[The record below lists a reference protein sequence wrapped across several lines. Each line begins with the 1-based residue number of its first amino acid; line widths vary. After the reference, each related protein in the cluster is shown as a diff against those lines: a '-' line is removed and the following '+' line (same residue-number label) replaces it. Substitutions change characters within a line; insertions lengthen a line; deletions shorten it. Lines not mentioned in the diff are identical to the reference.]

1 MTPEEFEQQWFD
13 GRDYIVAQTSGSTGQ
28 PKPIHLLKADMIA
41 SAQATN
47 RFFGIGKDDFLI
59 CPLSADYIAG
69 KMMMVR
75 GFVSRARVLM
85 LPPSNQPSWQGHSR
99 LIAVVP
105 SQVQAV
111 LDSGCSFD
119 NLLIGGAQLTDDIKA
134 KILQSG
140 KTAYESY
147 GMTETCSHVA
157 LRRVGES
164 YFQAMPGVK
173 FGVDGRGCLNVS
185 LENFSLKSIQT
196 NDLIELADE
205 HRFRWLGRYDNVIN
219 TGGIKVFPEAL
230 EAQISSKLPGMPP
243 FYITSCADAKWG
255 NAIIMVVER
264 GDVGD
269 KFTMETLR
277 AMLHTTDIDRRTWPK
292 RIVEVE
298 RLPRT
303 SNGKIK
309 RQKY

>member
-13 GRDYIVAQTSGSTGQ
+13 ENNYIIAQTSGSTGQ
-28 PKPIHLLKADMIA
+28 PKPIRLLKADMIA

-47 RFFGIGKDDFLI
+47 RFFGIGKDDMLV
-59 CPLSADYIAG
+59 CPLSVDYIAG

-75 GFVSRARVLM
+75 GFVSGARICM
-85 LPPSNQPSWQGHSR
+85 LPPSNQPLWQGHSR
-99 LIAVVP
+99 LVAVVP

-119 NLLIGGAQLTDDIKA
+119 NLLIGGAQLPDDMKA

-157 LRRVGES
+157 LRRVGEE

-173 FGVDGRGCLNVS
+173 FGVDGRECLNVS
-185 LENFSLKSIQT
+185 LDNFSFSNLQT
-196 NDLIELADE
+196 NDLVELADGY
-205 HRFRWLGRYDNVIN
+205 RFRWLGRYDNVIN
-219 TGGIKVFPEAL
+219 TGGIKVFPEVL
-230 EAQISSKLPGMPP
+230 EAQISAKVPDMPP

-264 GDVGD
+264 GNGGD
-269 KFTMETLR
+269 ELTMDSLR
-277 AMLHTTDIDRRTWPK
+277 ALLHTTDIDRCIWPK
-292 RIVEVE
+292 RIIEVD